1 MIIKGLAVPP
11 FNTTLLGV
19 VRGVANYYGLTV
31 TDAMLFG
38 GTGHAFLSNVNEEL
52 CPSGPYCWNRAPFY
66 ALLRNMGIE
75 MIDEGFF
82 STDNSPAERARIETV
97 LKDHLNE
104 GGPCGLVNMEYQLI
118 LGYDDSGFVTSQPWP
133 GMDFPPKHLA
143 FGSWAEFGQ
152 EVHVNFFTFNKV
164 RAKSERDI
172 ILGGLRY
179 ALDLYEN
186 PAVHTAPPRHTGAE
200 AYEVW
205 IAAVEKGH
213 GGSHGNWWNAT
224 VWGESRRTAGR
235 FFAEIQGK
243 YPELAERAGWLS
255 EQYVA
260 IADRLGRVSDRAGDK
275 EEKMRALREIVSIEK
290 ECISGI
296 RELAA
301 SFQDGG

>member
-1 MIIKGLAVPP
+1 VIIEGLAVPP
-11 FNTTLLGV
+11 FNTTLLGL

-38 GTGHAFLSNVNEEL
+38 GTGHAFLSNVHEEL
-52 CPSGPYCWNRAPFY
+52 CPSGPYCWKRAPFF

-82 STDNSPAERARIETV
+82 STNSSPQERAKIEGL
-97 LKDHLNE
+97 LKEHLNQ

-118 LGYDDSGFVTSQPWP
+118 SGYDDSGFITSSPWAH
-133 GMDFPPKHLA
+133 DFPPKHLA
-143 FGSWAEFGQ
+143 FGSWAEFGS
-152 EVHVNFFTFNKV
+152 EAHVNFFTFNKV
-164 RAKSERDI
+164 RAKSEREI

-186 PAVHTAPPRHTGAE
+186 PTAHTAPPYHTGPE

-213 GGSHGNWWNAT
+213 GGSHGNWWNAA
-224 VWGESRRTAGR
+224 VWGESRRMAGR
-235 FFAEIQGK
+235 FFAEIQRK

-255 EQYVA
+255 EQYNA
-260 IADRLGRVSDRAGDK
+260 IADRLGRVSDKAGDK
-275 EEKMRALREIVSIEK
+275 EEKVRALREISSIER

-301 SFQDGG
+301 SLQDGG